1 MVDLIQEHFP
11 ETHDYVARDPVLF
24 GDYRN
29 ALTEE
34 PRLYEDIV
42 DYDAAKAI
50 FEEVLIIIILNL
62 LDFYMLRKRDLSHR
76 LLLCYLSQNIYK
88 EA

>member
-1 MVDLIQEHFP
+1 MMELVSEHFP
-11 ETHDYVARDPVLF
+11 DHRDYVERDPVLF

-34 PRLYEDIV
+34 PRLYEDMV

-50 FEEVLIIIILNL
+50 FEEVEYYVSL
-62 LDFYMLRKRDLSHR
+62 LRWIELVIT
-76 LLLCYLSQNIYK
+76 YL
-88 EA
+88 

>member
-1 MVDLIQEHFP
+1 MMSLIQEHFADHV
-11 ETHDYVARDPVLF
+11 EYVEREPILF

-34 PRLYEDIV
+34 PRLYEDMV

-50 FEEVLIIIILNL
+50 FEEVC
-62 LDFYMLRKRDLSHR
+62 SH
-76 LLLCYLSQNIYK
+76 QV
-88 EA
+88 

>member
-1 MVDLIQEHFP
+1 MEEHFL
-11 ETHDYVARDPVLF
+11 EALEYVNRDPILF

-34 PRLYEDIV
+34 PRLYEDVV

-50 FEEVLIIIILNL
+50 FEEVCVWFPIRILFSGSRNCGTVKLCGLNNL
-62 LDFYMLRKRDLSHR
+62 FLKKNDFF
-76 LLLCYLSQNIYK
+76 
-88 EA
+88 

>member
-1 MVDLIQEHFP
+1 MANLIEEHFP
-11 ETHDYVARDPVLF
+11 DTFDYVLREPILF

-34 PRLYEDIV
+34 PRLYEDLV

-50 FEEVLIIIILNL
+50 FEEV
-62 LDFYMLRKRDLSHR
+62 
-76 LLLCYLSQNIYK
+76 
-88 EA
+88 

>member
-1 MVDLIQEHFP
+1 MVDLVQEHFP
-11 ETHDYVARDPVLF
+11 ETHDYVERDPILF

-34 PRLYEDIV
+34 PRLYEDMV

-50 FEEVLIIIILNL
+50 FEEVFFFLLYQSMWLKKDRFYVLRYLIG
-62 LDFYMLRKRDLSHR
+62 
-76 LLLCYLSQNIYK
+76 YK
-88 EA
+88 